1 MTNYKNVT
9 NCSRYAIKIDG
20 CKCIPNIVAYG
31 MQCTFCYK
39 YKEKLVR
46 FKWILWDVENPTN
59 EELEN
64 VTWHAKSLFNN
75 KEREKNMIT
84 DEQGREWLL
93 QKFYDDGWL
102 YYYKAGNGC
111 MYLSKEKPAFRIGS
125 NEIDP
130 NSGGTTKCTDA
141 FIGLIPEMQLNEV
154 LDITK
159 CLNIVNWSEVTVD
172 TPIIVTTSCGDVVN
186 MHFSKFENGFIY
198 YYSGGRTSWTQI
210 KTIGIYRTTPEYVK
224 LAEV

>member
-1 MTNYKNVT
+1 
-9 NCSRYAIKIDG
+9 
-20 CKCIPNIVAYG
+20 
-31 MQCTFCYK
+31 
-39 YKEKLVR
+39 
-46 FKWILWDVENPTN
+46 
-59 EELEN
+59 
-64 VTWHAKSLFNN
+64 
-75 KEREKNMIT
+75 MIT

-111 MYLSKEKPAFRIGS
+111 MYLSKRKPAFRIGS

-141 FIGLIPEMQLNEV
+141 FVGLIPEMQLNEV

-159 CLNIVNWSEVTVD
+159 CLNIDNWSEVTID
-172 TPIIVTTSCGDVVN
+172 TPIIVTTSYGGVVN

-198 YYSGGRTSWTQI
+198 YYSGGRTSWTQT
-210 KTIGIYRTTPEYVK
+210 KPIGMYKTTPEYVK

>member
-64 VTWHAKSLFNN
+64 VTRHAKSLFNN
-75 KEREKNMIT
+75 KERTKSMIT

-93 QKFYDDGWL
+93 QKLYDAGWRYL
-102 YYYKAGNGC
+102 FEDYCGNVWATKERPRANKFGENEIVGSFSSITNIKKLLPKTNLNQ
-111 MYLSKEKPAFRIGS
+111 YLSIAEKLG
-125 NEIDP
+125 
-130 NSGGTTKCTDA
+130 
-141 FIGLIPEMQLNEV
+141 
-154 LDITK
+154 
-159 CLNIVNWSEVTVD
+159 IVNWSNVAVD
-172 TPIIVTTSCGDVVN
+172 TPIFVRNSNEEVWKCRYFA
-186 MHFSKFENGFIY
+186 MYENGEVY
-198 YYSGGRTSWTQI
+198 AWQLGRTSWSNVI
-210 KTIGIYRTTPEYVK
+210 KNSPIVWKYAK